1 MIETMIHARALGQ
14 FQMIFNFLTTS
25 YLGIKRKTWG
35 ETLSLTKKCL
45 DFGYRISAV
54 FVAGRRIGLL

>member
-1 MIETMIHARALGQ
+1 MAPKGTFTKVVALWKK
-14 FQMIFNFLTTS
+14 FRL
-25 YLGIKRKTWG
+25 LWVKRKTWG